1 MEVVI
6 KVTTITPAGA
16 GLTKPTTAQSPT
28 GAMQTL
34 GKDVFLKLL
43 VTQLRYQDPLKPQ
56 DNSAF
61 VAQMAQFTS
70 LEQLQNVNATLT
82 QLVTMQS
89 KDADNFISQAP
100 AYLGLA
106 VTVAGED
113 GVPVSG
119 TVSAVE
125 YEQGK
130 PLLVIDGVRHG
141 LEKLLSVKAED
152 LSHTNLLGVTQSESS
167 FAAVEEG

>member
-1 MEVVI
+1 M
-6 KVTTITPAGA
+6 TTIAATGA
-16 GLTKPTTAQSPT
+16 NPTKVTTAQSPT

-70 LEQLQNVNATLT
+70 LEQLQNVNTTLT
-82 QLVTMQS
+82 QLVTLQS
-89 KDADNFISQAP
+89 KDTANVTNHAP
-100 AYLGLA
+100 AYLGLT
-106 VTVAGED
+106 VTVAGEN
-113 GVPVSG
+113 GEPASG

-130 PLLVIDGVRHG
+130 PFLVINGVRHG
-141 LEKLLSVKAED
+141 LEQLLSVRAE
-152 LSHTNLLGVTQSESS
+152 NL
-167 FAAVEEG
+167 

>member
-1 MEVVI
+1 MTMI
-6 KVTTITPAGA
+6 AAAGGA
-16 GLTKPTTAQSPT
+16 PTNSTAAQGST

-82 QLVTMQS
+82 ELVTMQS
-89 KDADNFISQAP
+89 KDANDFIGNAP
-100 AYLGLA
+100 AYLGLN
-106 VTVAGED
+106 VTVASED
-113 GVPVSG
+113 GKPVTG

-130 PLLVIDGVRHG
+130 PMLVIDGIRHG
-141 LEKLLSVKAED
+141 LEKLLSVRAES
-152 LSHTNLLGVTQSESS
+152 L
-167 FAAVEEG
+167 

>member
-1 MEVVI
+1 M
-6 KVTTITPAGA
+6 TMITAAGGNPQTSA
-16 GLTKPTTAQSPT
+16 AAQKPT

-82 QLVTMQS
+82 ELARLQS
-89 KDADNFISQAP
+89 KDTNSFASLAP
-100 AYLGLA
+100 VYLGLA
-106 VTVAGED
+106 VTVAGEE
-113 GVPVSG
+113 GKTVSG

-141 LEKLLSVKAED
+141 LEKLLSVSA
-152 LSHTNLLGVTQSESS
+152 SNL
-167 FAAVEEG
+167 

>member
-1 MEVVI
+1 M
-6 KVTTITPAGA
+6 TTITAARSNPNTVASA
-16 GLTKPTTAQSPT
+16 KSPT
-28 GAMQTL
+28 GAMQAL

-70 LEQLQNVNATLT
+70 LEQLQNVNTTLT
-82 QLVTMQS
+82 QLVTLQS
-89 KDADNFISQAP
+89 KDTTNALNHAP
-100 AYLGLA
+100 AYLGLT

-113 GVPVSG
+113 GEPVSG

-130 PLLVIDGVRHG
+130 PFLVINDVRHG
-141 LEKLLSVKAED
+141 LEQLLSVRAG
-152 LSHTNLLGVTQSESS
+152 NINRW
-167 FAAVEEG
+167 

>member
-1 MEVVI
+1 M
-6 KVTTITPAGA
+6 TTIAATGVNP
-16 GLTKPTTAQSPT
+16 TKAATAQSPT

-70 LEQLQNVNATLT
+70 LEQLQNVNTTLT
-82 QLVTMQS
+82 QLVTLQS
-89 KDADNFISQAP
+89 KDTANVTNHAP
-100 AYLGLA
+100 AYLGLT
-106 VTVAGED
+106 VTVAGEN
-113 GVPVSG
+113 GEPASG
-119 TVSAVE
+119 MVSAVE

-130 PLLVIDGVRHG
+130 PFLVINGVRHG
-141 LEKLLSVKAED
+141 LEQLLSVRVG
-152 LSHTNLLGVTQSESS
+152 NL
-167 FAAVEEG
+167 

>member
-1 MEVVI
+1 M
-6 KVTTITPAGA
+6 TAITAAGA
-16 GLTKPTTAQSPT
+16 APTTSTKAQAST
-28 GAMQTL
+28 GAMQAL

-70 LEQLQNVNATLT
+70 LEQLQNVNATLA

-89 KDADNFISQAP
+89 KEANNFISNAP

-106 VTVAGED
+106 VTMAGKD
-113 GVPVSG
+113 GEIVSG

-125 YEQGK
+125 YVQGK

-141 LEKLLSVKAED
+141 LEKLLSVRAE
-152 LSHTNLLGVTQSESS
+152 NLE
-167 FAAVEEG
+167 

>member
-1 MEVVI
+1 M
-6 KVTTITPAGA
+6 TTITAAGA
-16 GLTKPTTAQSPT
+16 NPNTVASAKSPT
-28 GAMQTL
+28 GAMQAL

-82 QLVTMQS
+82 QLVTLQS
-89 KDADNFISQAP
+89 KDTTNVISHAP
-100 AYLGLA
+100 AYLGLT
-106 VTVAGED
+106 VTVAGEN
-113 GVPVSG
+113 GEPVSG

-130 PLLVIDGVRHG
+130 PFLVIDGIRHG
-141 LEKLLSVKAED
+141 LEQLLLVRAG
-152 LSHTNLLGVTQSESS
+152 NINRW
-167 FAAVEEG
+167 

>member
-1 MEVVI
+1 MI
-6 KVTTITPAGA
+6 TIAGTGGYSAA
-16 GLTKPTTAQSPT
+16 GTAAPSPT
-28 GAMQTL
+28 GAMQSL

-43 VTQLRYQDPLKPQ
+43 VTQLRYQDPLNPQ

-70 LEQLQNVNATLT
+70 LEQLQNINATLT
-82 QLVTMQS
+82 RLVALQS
-89 KDADNFISQAP
+89 QSAGNVINHAP
-100 AYLGLA
+100 AYLGLT

-125 YEQGK
+125 YRQGK
-130 PLLVIDGVRHG
+130 PLLVINGVRHG
-141 LEKLLSVKAED
+141 LE
-152 LSHTNLLGVTQSESS
+152 NLLEVRAGSPL
-167 FAAVEEG
+167 